1 MKDIKRLQN
10 APWPIQTT
18 LPFKEMNW
26 ASSSSLNNPH
36 KTILKDLASKKK
48 CIGTSCYSMKISPI
62 SCASFMIFIKWA
74 YPLCGL
80 HGNHKAHLS
89 SCCCHITAKLFCW
102 ALPCP
107 HKDRDYR
114 I

>member
-10 APWPIQTT
+10 APRPIQTT

-48 CIGTSCYSMKISPI
+48 CMGTSCYSMKNVSY
-62 SCASFMIFIKWA
+62 F
-74 YPLCGL
+74 LCKFYEIHKVGL
-80 HGNHKAHLS
+80 PS
-89 SCCCHITAKLFCW
+89 
-102 ALPCP
+102 
-107 HKDRDYR
+107 
-114 I
+114 